1 MKRMYHISMD
11 GPSVNLKF
19 YDVFKDTCQ
28 DGILHSLI
36 DIGVCSLHVIH
47 DAFRTGA
54 KASGWKLKS
63 T

>member
-11 GPSVNLKF
+11 GPSVNMKF

-36 DIGVCSLHVIH
+36 DIGVCSLHV
-47 DAFRTGA
+47 
-54 KASGWKLKS
+54 SMVLLEQVLKLLAGN
-63 T
+63 